1 MRGAM
6 VTVLRPGAD
15 STDPF
20 GNPVKNWCEEQVD
33 SVLVDPFVSLEK
45 VREFGAE
52 RPNSSRTTV
61 RFHFPKG
68 YDKRLHGCFI
78 CWSTRKY
85 RVIGDPVPLPEYN
98 TPGEWNYPVD
108 AEVCD
113 G

>member
-1 MRGAM
+1 MRGET
-6 VTVLRPGAD
+6 VTVLMPTQDG
-15 STDPF
+15 TDPF
-20 GNPVKNWCEEQVD
+20 GNPKKDSSEEQVEN
-33 SVLVDPFVSLEK
+33 VLVDPFVSLEK
-45 VREFGAE
+45 IREFGAE
-52 RPNSSRTTV
+52 RPNSSRTSV

-68 YDKRLHGCFI
+68 YDKRLCGCFI
-78 CWSTRKY
+78 CWAGRKY

>member
-1 MRGAM
+1 MRGER
-6 VTVLRPGAD
+6 VTVLKPAVD
-15 STDPF
+15 SIDPF
-20 GNPVKNWCEEQVD
+20 GNPVKNWDEEQVD
-33 SVLVDPFVSLEK
+33 NVLVDPYVSLEK

-68 YDKRLHGCFI
+68 YEDQLRGCFI
-78 CWSTRKY
+78 CWRGRKY

>member
-1 MRGAM
+1 MRGEK
-6 VTVLRPGAD
+6 VTVLKPGAD

-20 GNPVKNWCEEQVD
+20 GNPAKNWDEEQVD
-33 SVLVDPFVSLEK
+33 NVLIDPFVSLEK

-68 YDKRLHGCFI
+68 YDKRLRGCFI
-78 CWSTRKY
+78 CWRERKY